1 MILSE
6 TKVGWIGAGKMGFP
20 MSHCLL
26 KSGVEICVSDPDERQ
41 VKKLVNEGAQAGS
54 TNISV
59 ASETDVV
66 ISMIPNDAALRD
78 VVFGELGI
86 FSVMKSNSIY
96 IDMSTVSPEIS
107 EEVSNEA
114 NNRGIFYLRAPV
126 SGSTVLAEGGNLTI
140 MCSGNKSA
148 YTKCLPL
155 FEVMGAKQ
163 YYVGSEQQALY
174 LKLAINLLAGS
185 TIAAL
190 AESLAFGRKG
200 GLDWGLMIDVMN
212 ESVIASPLLKY
223 SLPPLKERNFQAAF
237 AANQMNKDLGL
248 ITAAAD
254 KIGAPSDISQIVSD
268 IYMAAIASGYGSEN
282 LTAVVKEIEN
292 QAELGEP

>member
-1 MILSE
+1 MILSG

-20 MSHCLL
+20 MSRCLI
-26 KSGVEICVSDPDERQ
+26 KNGAEIHVADPDESQ
-41 VKKLVNEGAQAGS
+41 IKKLVNEGAQAGS

-59 ASETDVV
+59 ASESDIV
-66 ISMIPNDAALRD
+66 ISMIPNDAVLRD
-78 VVFGELGI
+78 VVFGESGI
-86 FSVMKSNSIY
+86 FSVMKSNSVY
-96 IDMSTVSPEIS
+96 VDMSTVSPEVS

-114 NNRGIFYLRAPV
+114 NNRGICYLRAPV
-126 SGSTVLAEGGNLTI
+126 SGSTLLAESGNLTI
-140 MCSGNKSA
+140 ICSGNKEA
-148 YTKCLPL
+148 FTKCLPL

-185 TIAAL
+185 TIVAL

-200 GLDWGLMIDVMN
+200 GLDWDLMLDVMN

-223 SLPPLKERNFQAAF
+223 TLPPLKERNFQPAF

-248 ITAAAD
+248 ICDAAAN
-254 KIGAPSDISQIVSD
+254 IGAPSDISQIVRD
-268 IYMAAIASGYGSEN
+268 IYMATIASGHGSEN
-282 LTAVVKEIEN
+282 LTAVVKEIERK
-292 QAELGEP
+292 AELGEP